1 MKYHVYAALIATT
14 QAGPIADAFEKNMP
28 TPEEVEYAETKLNAW
43 ADSAENITKTAKPII
58 KTRNQKI
65 VKAWNVAGE
74 EAKAELKQAGG
85 ELEGQLKRLDKKLTQ
100 IDQYAMEDLEAAG
113 ILDDEAK
120 LKAKIEKDLKSCQKA
135 MFEVRQATM
144 SLKGMRFSAKE
155 FHDAMPTKE
164 QVAKV
169 EDTVD
174 GWVKRGEDIAER
186 ATPSVEARNE
196 RIKAAW

>member
-1 MKYHVYAALIATT
+1 
-14 QAGPIADAFEKNMP
+14 
-28 TPEEVEYAETKLNAW
+28 
-43 ADSAENITKTAKPII
+43 
-58 KTRNQKI
+58 
-65 VKAWNVAGE
+65 
-74 EAKAELKQAGG
+74 
-85 ELEGQLKRLDKKLTQ
+85 
-100 IDQYAMEDLEAAG
+100 
-113 ILDDEAK
+113 
-120 LKAKIEKDLKSCQKA
+120 

-164 QVAKV
+164 QVAEV

-174 GWVKRGEDIAER
+174 GWVKRGEDIAEK

>member
-1 MKYHVYAALIATT
+1 MK
-14 QAGPIADAFEKNMP
+14 AGD
-28 TPEEVEYAETKLNAW
+28 
-43 ADSAENITKTAKPII
+43 
-58 KTRNQKI
+58 
-65 VKAWNVAGE
+65 
-74 EAKAELKQAGG
+74 

-120 LKAKIEKDLKSCQKA
+120 LKAKIEKDIKSCQKA

-144 SLKGMRFSAKE
+144 SLAGMRFSAKE

-164 QVAKV
+164 QVAEV

-174 GWVKRGEDIAER
+174 GWVKRGEDIAKK